1 VHPKSRRRALLS
13 KTFLINSGS
22 GGLDVSQEGDFVAID
37 FRLTAHQRE
46 LQLQSRNFARQVLSE
61 TAKAE
66 ILATPE
72 ERFAATKPAYEAM
85 IAAGFLRKCIPVSAG
100 GENTS
105 LVETAIMVEELY
117 AVNASLTLT
126 LMGTVLGLLP
136 LLIGG
141 TKEQR
146 SRLLVPFLKQAGA
159 PLASF
164 CATEPGGSA
173 NPASAPP
180 GEGVRTTARLLG
192 DRWTIDGRK
201 SWVSSATGWDRKGA
215 DLLSV
220 LCRTDPDVP
229 PERGIS
235 VLVVER
241 PTPGIVLE
249 RAIDSV
255 GHRAH
260 LLPCF
265 QLEGVSVPRDNVL
278 GSLGGGFALTAA
290 CFTGA
295 AALVGIFA
303 VALMRAAFDF
313 ALNFARNEKRG
324 GILPVIEHQAVGYA
338 LADAKMAIEAT
349 RYLCWR
355 ACHGVDFQSPGADE
369 LAIEAKVYGSETA
382 VRVLTDLMRVVGV
395 ESYDHMLPLGRL
407 LQDALALPVFG
418 GGNIG
423 VRRRQLHAILKRPEY
438 DPLMASS
445 EAET

>member
-1 VHPKSRRRALLS
+1 
-13 KTFLINSGS
+13 
-22 GGLDVSQEGDFVAID
+22 VAID
-37 FRLTAHQRE
+37 FRLTARQRE
-46 LQLQSRNFARQVLSE
+46 LQLQTRKFARDVLSQA
-61 TAKAE
+61 AKAE
-66 ILATPE
+66 ILPTPE
-72 ERFAATKPAYEAM
+72 ERFAATKPVYEAM
-85 IAAGFLRKCIPVSAG
+85 IAAGFLRRCIPLSAG
-100 GENTS
+100 GENAG
-105 LVETAIMVEELY
+105 LIDTAIMVEELY
-117 AVNASLTLT
+117 AVNASVTLT
-126 LMGTVLGLLP
+126 LIGTVLGLMP

-146 SRLLVPFLKQAGA
+146 SGLLVPFLKQAGA
-159 PLASF
+159 PLAGF

-173 NPASAPP
+173 NAASAPP

-192 DRWTIDGRK
+192 DKWIIDGRK

-215 DLLSV
+215 DLLSI
-220 LCRTDPDVP
+220 LCRTDPVAP

-235 VLVVER
+235 VLVIER
-241 PTPGIVLE
+241 PTSGIVLE
-249 RAIDSV
+249 RIIDSV

-265 QLEGVSVPRDNVL
+265 RLEGVSVTRDNVL
-278 GSLGGGFALTAA
+278 GSLGGGLALTAA

-313 ALNFARNEKRG
+313 ALNYARNEKRG
-324 GILPVIEHQAVGYA
+324 GILPIIEHQAVGYA

-355 ACHGVDFQSPGADE
+355 ACHGVDSRSPGADE
-369 LAIEAKVYGSETA
+369 LAIEAKVYGSEIA
-382 VRVLTDLMRVVGV
+382 VRVLTNLMRVVGV
-395 ESYDHMLPLGRL
+395 ESYDHALPLGRL

-438 DPLMASS
+438 DPLVAS
-445 EAET
+445 AEVEN